1 MSAESLRKQIKEKE
15 LELERLEKEEALS
28 KRKEAVR
35 DLSEFSDEEKIT
47 IFDRLYEESLEDL
60 TDLEDKGYSDEDSP
74 HYAYE
79 SFLEIVARDKRKY
92 WIYRNSL
99 T

>member
-1 MSAESLRKQIKEKE
+1 MSAENLRKEIKEK
-15 LELERLEKEEALS
+15 ELERLEKEEALS

-35 DLSEFSDEEKIT
+35 ALSEFSDEEKIS
-47 IFDRLYEESLEDL
+47 IFNSLYEESLADL
-60 TDLEDKGYSDEDSP
+60 IDLEEKGYADEDSP

-92 WIYRNSL
+92 WNYRNSL